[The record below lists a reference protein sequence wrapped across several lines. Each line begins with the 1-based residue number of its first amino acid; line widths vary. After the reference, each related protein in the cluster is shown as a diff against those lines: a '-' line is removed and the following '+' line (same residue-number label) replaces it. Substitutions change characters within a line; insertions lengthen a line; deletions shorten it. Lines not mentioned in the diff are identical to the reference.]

1 MAGSTFFT
9 VVSLAPNLRPLTSL
23 FQHMKAS
30 PKTFNGDK
38 DAFLEAGYACVGQ
51 STRGHAESEGEEGI
65 GVRFFV
71 DPEDGYER
79 PHMDHQT
86 ALV

>member
-1 MAGSTFFT
+1 MM
-9 VVSLAPNLRPLTSL
+9 LI
-23 FQHMKAS
+23 
-30 PKTFNGDK
+30 PKNGGITLVTDGPTFNGDK